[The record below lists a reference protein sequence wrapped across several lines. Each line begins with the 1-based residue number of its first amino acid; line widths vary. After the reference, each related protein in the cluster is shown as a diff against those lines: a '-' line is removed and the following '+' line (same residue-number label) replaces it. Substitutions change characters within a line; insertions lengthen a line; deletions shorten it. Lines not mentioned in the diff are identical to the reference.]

1 MATGTAPSALP
12 AGPVPRRSAVTA
24 VVLLLCGATLT
35 LAYLNK
41 ARCAGPPFYEDGRSV
56 AFDIAKDARVCYSDI
71 QYLWLGRDIDNHV
84 FPYIHGAITADGWLT
99 GGTVEYPVLSGL
111 LMWLGAIGA
120 HDDAA
125 FLLHS
130 ALLLAPFALLTAWL
144 LARLAGRWALLWAA
158 GPPLVLYA
166 FHNWEL
172 PVVCTAVAAVY
183 VVTAL
188 TRYSLRT
195 RGIVAAVLLGV
206 GFCLKIYPGIFVLP
220 LVLLVL
226 TRGIGRGHSAPGGAR
241 PDARGYDVRGALLTA
256 GAAVATVVLVNLP
269 FAIAGYE
276 GWRASFIFQQ
286 QRQTDI
292 TTNSIWY
299 WSHHLVV
306 GRFAEMEQSW
316 HDGVGLASPV
326 LIAVAFLA
334 AAYIGWQRYA
344 TGEVYPWVAVSAA
357 MLCGFLVF
365 HKVHS
370 PQYTLWLIPFFV
382 LLAVPWQVVV
392 AYLFADM
399 AIGVGVFRYF
409 YLLGSGEPSESAE
422 MVVEFGVWG
431 RASLLVWLFFLFA
444 YACPR
449 VVGRR
454 ARSRTD
460 QVHTA

>member
-1 MATGTAPSALP
+1 MATGTAPSVLP
-12 AGPVPRRSAVTA
+12 AGRVSRRAVATAA
-24 VVLLLCGATLT
+24 VVLLCGLTLV

-41 ARCAGPPFYEDGRSV
+41 ARCAGPPFYDDGRSV
-56 AFDIAKDARVCYSDI
+56 AFDMVKDARVCYSDI

-99 GGTVEYPVLSGL
+99 GGTVEYPVLTGL
-111 LMWLGAIGA
+111 LMWLGAVGA
-120 HDDAA
+120 HDDAQ
-125 FLLHS
+125 FLWHS

-172 PVVCTAVAAVY
+172 PVVCAAVAAMY

-195 RGIVAAVLLGV
+195 RAILAAVLLGL

-226 TRGIGRGHSAPGGAR
+226 TGGVGREESGQR
-241 PDARGYDVRGALLTA
+241 RYDVRGALMTA

-276 GWRASFIFQQ
+276 GWRASFSFQQ
-286 QRQTDI
+286 ARETDI

-299 WSHHLVV
+299 WSHHLLV

-316 HDGVGLASPV
+316 HDGVGLASPL
-326 LIAVAFLA
+326 LIVASFLGA
-334 AAYIGWQRYA
+334 AWIGWQRYA
-344 TGEVYPWVAVSAA
+344 AGEVYPWIAVSAA

-382 LLAVPWQVVV
+382 LLVVPWQVVV
-392 AYLFADM
+392 AYLLADM
-399 AIGVGVFRYF
+399 AIGIGVFRYF
-409 YLLGSGEPSESAE
+409 YLLGSGAPSEWAE
-422 MVVEFGVWG
+422 AVVEFGVWG
-431 RASLLVWLFFLFA
+431 RASLLIWLFFLFA
-444 YACPR
+444 HAPTR
-449 VVGRR
+449 WSRGTGAR
-454 ARSRTD
+454 AE
-460 QVHTA
+460 AIPAG